1 MRCLN
6 RNKNKNFKLDEL
18 VKYVVTDNTEIN
30 GTNIGNWIDSF
41 ERNIRPYLKQL
52 RGLYKGVDPVS
63 KVQFDNVDIDNQVH
77 VNLASM
83 IVRNATNYFI
93 GKPVTH
99 AYSDNFKNAG
109 LDKYLQEINK
119 RSKEKTENKTL
130 AKDCS
135 IYGLGYELVNYD
147 ENKEMYYK
155 RLDPL
160 NTFLVVNDFVFE
172 EKICFITYS
181 KKIINGKT
189 VKTGYVYTPEAIYSF
204 NNQNNGF
211 VIDSANEIKN
221 VLGEFPVVMFKN
233 NDELT
238 GDFEFVIEPLRAY
251 NKLFSCSFD
260 DFESI
265 ANALLVFYN
274 AVLSPEEK
282 ESLRKSRALSLIS
295 EDGTKEVKAEYIYKQ
310 LDTASFKELRTA
322 LKEDIVTISNVPD
335 LNDKNFAGNASGVAI
350 SYKLIGFENLRADKQ
365 TYFEE
370 SLQERYELIGR
381 NPSKAFEVED
391 EDITDT
397 FYQNLPKNIEKDLQI
412 ANLYKDGVLSLE
424 TTHKEMEL
432 VDNVEDEAKKLKDE
446 QKENIKTAKE
456 ALNTEVPT
464 NIEKDKKNKNR
475 LKV

>member
-30 GTNIGNWIDSF
+30 GTNIGNWIDTF

-63 KVQFDNVDIDNQVH
+63 KLQFDNVDINNQVH

-83 IVRNATNYFI
+83 IVKNATNYFI

-99 AYSDNFKNAG
+99 AYSEAFKTAG
-109 LDKYLQEINK
+109 LDKYLQGINK
-119 RSKEKTENKTL
+119 KSKEKTENKTL

-135 IYGLGYELVNYD
+135 IYGLGYELINYD
-147 ENKEMYYK
+147 EKKEMYFK

-172 EKICFITYS
+172 EKVCVITYA
-181 KKIINGKT
+181 KKVINGKT
-189 VKTGYVYTPEAIYSF
+189 IKTGYVYTPEAIYSF
-204 NNQNNGF
+204 NNQSNGF
-211 VIDSANEIKN
+211 VIDDANTIDN
-221 VLGEFPVVMFKN
+221 VLGELPVVVYKN
-233 NDELT
+233 NDEMT
-238 GDFEFVIEPLRAY
+238 GDFEFVVEPLRAY

-282 ESLRKSRALSLIS
+282 ESLKKSRALSLIS

-365 TYFEE
+365 TYFEDA
-370 SLQERYELIGR
+370 LQERYELIGK
-381 NPSKAFEVED
+381 NPSKAFDVGE
-391 EDITDT
+391 EDIKDT

-412 ANLYKDGVLSLE
+412 AGLYKDGVLSLE
-424 TTHKEMEL
+424 STLQEMEL
-432 VDNVEDEAKKLKDE
+432 VDDVEDEIKKLKDE
-446 QKENIKTAKE
+446 KAENIKTAKD

-464 NIEKDKKNKNR
+464 NINNKNR

>member
-6 RNKNKNFKLDEL
+6 KNKNKNLKLDEL

-41 ERNIRPYLKQL
+41 ERNIRPYLKTL

-93 GKPVTH
+93 GKAVTH
-99 AYSDNFKNAG
+99 AYSDNFKNSG

-135 IYGLGYELVNYD
+135 IYGLAYELVNYD

-160 NTFLVVNDFVFE
+160 NTFLVVDDFVFE
-172 EKICFITYS
+172 EKVCVITYT

-189 VKTGYVYTPEAIYSF
+189 VKSGYVYTPEAIYSF
-204 NNQNNGF
+204 NNQTNGF
-211 VIDSANEIKN
+211 VVSGEDDENTIIN
-221 VLGEFPVVMFKN
+221 VLGELPVVIYKN
-233 NDELT
+233 NDEMT

-282 ESLRKSRALSLIS
+282 ESLKKSRALSLIS

-335 LNDKNFAGNASGVAI
+335 LNDKNFAGNSSGVAI

-365 TYFEE
+365 TYFEDA
-370 SLQERYELIGR
+370 LQERYELIGK
-381 NPSKAFEVED
+381 NPSKPFEVE
-391 EDITDT
+391 EDDIKDT

-412 ANLYKDGVLSLE
+412 AGLYKDGVLSLE
-424 TTHKEMEL
+424 STLGEMEL
-432 VDNVEDEAKKLKDE
+432 VDNVEEELKKLKDE
-446 QKENIKTAKE
+446 QQENIKNAKD

-464 NIEKDKKNKNR
+464 NIKNKNR
-475 LKV
+475 LKA

>member
-370 SLQERYELIGR
+370 SLQERYELIGK
-381 NPSKAFEVED
+381 NPSKPFEVEMD
-391 EDITDT
+391 DITDT